1 MLSFYILE
9 LTKDC
14 NGEVVEF
21 MKKFN
26 IKHSFML
33 TGFAF
38 MVTTSLFSQ
47 AHAEGNHPIDI
58 FSKDQIDRNTA
69 KSNIIN
75 RVNDT
80 SRTGISM
87 NSDNDLDTDI
97 VSNSDSENDIF
108 R

>member
-1 MLSFYILE
+1 MLGFYILE

-38 MVTTSLFSQ
+38 
-47 AHAEGNHPIDI
+47 HGNY
-58 FSKDQIDRNTA
+58 
-69 KSNIIN
+69 IIIQSPS
-75 RVNDT
+75 T
-80 SRTGISM
+80 C
-87 NSDNDLDTDI
+87 
-97 VSNSDSENDIF
+97 
-108 R
+108 

>member
-1 MLSFYILE
+1 
-9 LTKDC
+9 
-14 NGEVVEF
+14 

-38 MVTTSLFSQ
+38 MVTTSLFSHQ

-58 FSKDQIDRNTA
+58 NFSKDQIDRNTA

-97 VSNSDSENDIF
+97 VSNSDSENDTYLDSDSDSDSDLDSDSD
-108 R
+108 